1 MADGVLELITEIICC
16 RKPTVVVA
24 CQELPQEMVKE
35 RFLKLD
41 YTHIEYV
48 FSCLKKNGSRVRNI
62 KSYMLTMLYN
72 SYTTIGPYY
81 TAEIAADSLI
91 KGEENDEKKYK
102 I

>member
-1 MADGVLELITEIICC
+1 
-16 RKPTVVVA
+16 
-24 CQELPQEMVKE
+24 MVKE
-35 RFLKLD
+35 RVLKLD

-48 FSCLKKNGSRVRNI
+48 FDCLKKNGNRVRNI

-91 KGEENDEKKYK
+91 KGEEKDEKKYK